1 MPFTGIALFSGTMN
15 KRLRTILQYIFFLGF
30 GIFLVWWSVKDLT
43 RNDKSQIRAALETA
57 RYWLLLPVF
66 GILFLSH
73 FIRAIRW
80 KLLIEPLGYKP
91 STTNTLFAVFIG
103 YLANQAVPRLGEV
116 LKCTMLSKYEKIPA
130 DKLIGTI
137 ILERVIDAITLLIV
151 FGITLAIQPD
161 IYSQLVD
168 TIFHTKKGDSHKT
181 ISSTLVLIIVAA
193 IIFIALAAWMIKK
206 KKNFSDLIALFKK
219 IASSIWQGLN
229 SVRHLKRRWFFVFLT
244 ISMWAL
250 YLAGG
255 YIGFMALKETQHYG
269 INEAFTVLSAGSV
282 GMIVTPGGIG
292 AYAYLLQKTMEV
304 YGLNEGIALAFGW
317 ILWLAQTTVILIGGL
332 VSFVAIPYYNKRK
345 LREQS

>member
-1 MPFTGIALFSGTMN
+1 MN
-15 KRLRTILQYIFFLGF
+15 KRLRTILQYSFFLGL

-43 RNDKSQIRAALETA
+43 TNDKSQIRSALETA
-57 RYWLLLPVF
+57 RYWLLIPVF
-66 GILFLSH
+66 GILFFSH
-73 FIRAIRW
+73 LIRAIRW

-116 LKCTMLSKYEKIPA
+116 LKCTVLSRYEKVPA

-137 ILERVIDAITLLIV
+137 ILERVIDAITLLII

-168 TIFHTKKGDSHKT
+168 TIFNSEKEAGVNKKT
-181 ISSTLVLIIVAA
+181 ISSSLALMILAGIVIIV
-193 IIFIALAAWMIKK
+193 LAVWMIKN
-206 KKNFSDLIALFKK
+206 KKNFIDLGLLFKRIGK
-219 IASSIWQGLN
+219 SIWQGL
-229 SVRHLKRRWFFVFLT
+229 SAIQHLKKRWWFIFLT
-244 ISMWAL
+244 LSMWTL

-255 YIGFMALKETQHYG
+255 YIGFMALKETQQYG

-282 GMIVTPGGIG
+282 GMIATPGGIG
-292 AYAYLLQKTMEV
+292 AYAYLLQKTMQV

-317 ILWLAQTTVILIGGL
+317 ILWLAQTAVILIGGL
-332 VSFVAIPYYNKRK
+332 ISFVGMPYYNKRK